1 MEPAIMEMNDTFSP
15 VIMAVMLGTFVVLGC
30 YMKYPKVVLPVK
42 APVLDEGEE
51 EVTADEVETLLAEA
65 VAEEEK
71 DAEVD
76 AEDADAEDADADTED
91 VMEKQDDELVAIHH
105 DIDSLHECIEELRQA
120 DSTLTGLSEMVNRH
134 EKNLESVRL
143 ILDTNDVKSQ
153 NYVTN
158 ETIAGLLEKIR
169 LDVITTFRQE
179 MLHTVGSLHDDV
191 GALKSADK
199 NAEFTFNAQFT
210 KLLSH
215 LYVHDSAVSELTRD
229 SLSVKD
235 SLDKLERN
243 NISTKENL
251 EKLRSELISLRVA
264 PPPVPFVQDAVAALA
279 SVEVAKAS
287 IALLE
292 KRLSA
297 HESRTEIQR
306 NVWQAWN
313 GRVSWETPLNIPNTV
328 FPAGQLFVQLIRKK
342 FMSKEYNDEWL
353 NDDNKKIAIH
363 NRNSLLGL
371 SDHNWHIDGTT
382 ATKRYYKDD
391 WDASVDID
399 IVFKFKSD
407 IALNPA
413 MLVSLFQFLHEKGR
427 IEWEN
432 LLVNV

>member
-1 MEPAIMEMNDTFSP
+1 
-15 VIMAVMLGTFVVLGC
+15 MLGAFLIIGYYT
-30 YMKYPKVVLPVK
+30 KYSKVVLPVRS
-42 APVLDEGEE
+42 PVLDEGEE
-51 EVTADEVETLLAEA
+51 AVTAEEVETLLAEA

-76 AEDADAEDADADTED
+76 AEDEDAEDADADTEADTED

-169 LDVITTFRQE
+169 LDVITSFRQE

-235 SLDKLERN
+235 NLDKLERN

-264 PPPVPFVQDAVAALA
+264 PPPVPQPPFVQDAVAALA

-313 GRVSWETPLNIPNTV
+313 GRVSWETPLHIPNTV

-407 IALNPA
+407 VALNPA